1 MKILHLDKNHPL
13 LIKQLA
19 EAGFKNDE
27 DYTSLKETIE
37 KKIANYDGIV
47 IRSRFKCDQKFIAAA
62 TNLKFIAR
70 VGAGLESIDIPFA
83 ESKGITLIS
92 APEGNSNAVGEHTL
106 GMLLSLFSKLNKADL
121 EVKNGLWLREE
132 NRGMELDGKIVGIIG
147 YGNMGKSFAKK
158 LRGFDCEV
166 LCYDIKNEVGDENAK
181 QVSLDEFQKRVEVVS
196 LHTPWTRL
204 THQLINADF
213 IKQFSK
219 PFWLI
224 NTARGKS
231 VVTKDLVTA
240 IKKGAI
246 LGAGLDVLEF
256 EKSSFESV
264 FEHDM
269 PLELSELLSMEQVIL
284 SPHIAGWTIE
294 SKKKLAQ
301 VIVNKI
307 IDNFNGNQYE

>member
-13 LIKQLA
+13 LIKKLT

-27 DYTSLKETIE
+27 DYTSSKETIE
-37 KKIANYDGIV
+37 KKIVSYEGIV
-47 IRSRFKCDQKFIAAA
+47 IRSRFKCDQKFIDAAA
-62 TNLKFIAR
+62 NLKFIAR
-70 VGAGLESIDIPFA
+70 VGAGLESIDIPYA
-83 ESKGITLIS
+83 KSKNIVLIT
-92 APEGNSNAVGEHTL
+92 APEGNRNAVGEHTL
-106 GMLLSLFSKLNKADL
+106 GMVLSLFNQLNKVNR

-132 NRGMELDGKIVGIIG
+132 NRGIELEGKIVGIIG
-147 YGNMGKSFAKK
+147 YGNMGKAFAKK

-166 LCYDIKNEVGDENAK
+166 LCFDIKKEVGDENAK
-181 QVSLDEFQKRVEVVS
+181 QVGLDEFQKRVDVVS
-196 LHTPWTRL
+196 LHTPWTKL
-204 THQLINADF
+204 THQLMNADF

-231 VVTKDLVTA
+231 VVTRDLVTA
-240 IKKGAI
+240 IKQGAI

-256 EKSSFESV
+256 EKSSFESL
-264 FEHDM
+264 FEHDL
-269 PLELSELLSMEQVIL
+269 PLELSELLMMDQVVL
-284 SPHIAGWTIE
+284 SPHIAGWTVE

-307 IDNFNGNQYE
+307 IDNFKRT

>member
-13 LIKQLA
+13 LIKKLT

-27 DYTSLKETIE
+27 DYTSSKETIE
-37 KKIANYDGIV
+37 KKIVSYEGIV
-47 IRSRFKCDQKFIAAA
+47 IRSRFKCDQKFIDAAA
-62 TNLKFIAR
+62 NLKFIAR
-70 VGAGLESIDIPFA
+70 VGAGLESIDIPYA
-83 ESKGITLIS
+83 KSKNIVLIS
-92 APEGNSNAVGEHTL
+92 APEGNRNAVGEHAL
-106 GMLLSLFSKLNKADL
+106 GMVLSLFNQLNKANR

-132 NRGMELDGKIVGIIG
+132 NRGIELEGKIVGIIG
-147 YGNMGKSFAKK
+147 YGNMGKAFAKK

-166 LCYDIKNEVGDENAK
+166 LCFDIKNEVGDENAK
-181 QVSLDEFQKRVEVVS
+181 QVGLDEFQKRVDVVS
-196 LHTPWTRL
+196 LHTPWTKL

-231 VVTKDLVTA
+231 VVTRDLVTA
-240 IKKGAI
+240 IKQGAI

-256 EKSSFESV
+256 EKSSFESL
-264 FEHDM
+264 FEHDL
-269 PLELSELLSMEQVIL
+269 PKELSELLMMDQVVL

-307 IDNFNGNQYE
+307 IDNFKRT

>member
-13 LIKQLA
+13 LIKKLT

-27 DYTSLKETIE
+27 DYTSSKETIE
-37 KKIANYDGIV
+37 KKIVSYEGIV
-47 IRSRFKCDQKFIAAA
+47 IRSRFKCDQKFIDAAA
-62 TNLKFIAR
+62 NLKFIAR
-70 VGAGLESIDIPFA
+70 VGAGLESIDIPYA
-83 ESKGITLIS
+83 KSKNIVLIT
-92 APEGNSNAVGEHTL
+92 APEGNRNAVGEHAL
-106 GMLLSLFSKLNKADL
+106 GMVLSLFNQLNKVNR

-132 NRGMELDGKIVGIIG
+132 NRGIELEGKIVGIIG
-147 YGNMGKSFAKK
+147 YGNMGKAFAKK

-181 QVSLDEFQKRVEVVS
+181 QVSLDEFQKRVDVVS
-196 LHTPWTRL
+196 LHTPWTKL

-231 VVTKDLVTA
+231 VVTRDLVTA
-240 IKKGAI
+240 IKQGAI

-256 EKSSFESV
+256 EKSSFESL
-264 FEHDM
+264 FEHDL
-269 PLELSELLSMEQVIL
+269 PLELSELLMMDQVVL
-284 SPHIAGWTIE
+284 SPHIAGWTVE

-307 IDNFNGNQYE
+307 IDNFKRT

>member
-13 LIKQLA
+13 LIKKLT

-27 DYTSLKETIE
+27 DYTSSKETIE
-37 KKIANYDGIV
+37 KKIVSYEGIV
-47 IRSRFKCDQKFIAAA
+47 IRSRFKCDQKFIDAAA
-62 TNLKFIAR
+62 NLKFIAR
-70 VGAGLESIDIPFA
+70 VGAGLESIDIPYA
-83 ESKGITLIS
+83 KLKNIVLIS
-92 APEGNSNAVGEHTL
+92 APEGNRNAVGEHAL
-106 GMLLSLFSKLNKADL
+106 GMVLSLFNQLNKVNR
-121 EVKNGLWLREE
+121 EVKNGLWVREE
-132 NRGMELDGKIVGIIG
+132 NRGIELEGKIVGIIG
-147 YGNMGKSFAKK
+147 YGNMGKAFAKK

-166 LCYDIKNEVGDENAK
+166 LCFDIKKEVGDENAK
-181 QVSLDEFQKRVEVVS
+181 QVGLDEFQKRVDVVS
-196 LHTPWTRL
+196 LHTPWTKL

-231 VVTKDLVTA
+231 VVTRDLVTA
-240 IKKGAI
+240 IKQGAI

-256 EKSSFESV
+256 EKSSFESL
-264 FEHDM
+264 FEHDL
-269 PLELSELLSMEQVIL
+269 PLELSELLMMDQVVL
-284 SPHIAGWTIE
+284 SPHIAGWTVE

-307 IDNFNGNQYE
+307 IDNFKRT

>member
-13 LIKQLA
+13 LIKKLT

-27 DYTSLKETIE
+27 DYTSSKETIE
-37 KKIANYDGIV
+37 KKIVSYEGIV
-47 IRSRFKCDQKFIAAA
+47 IRSRFKCDQKFIDAAA
-62 TNLKFIAR
+62 NLKFIAR
-70 VGAGLESIDIPFA
+70 VGAGLESIDIPYA
-83 ESKGITLIS
+83 KSKNIVLIT
-92 APEGNSNAVGEHTL
+92 APEGNRNAVGEHAL
-106 GMLLSLFSKLNKADL
+106 GMVLSLFNQLNKVNR

-132 NRGMELDGKIVGIIG
+132 NRGIELEGKIVGIIG
-147 YGNMGKSFAKK
+147 YGNMGKAFAKK

-166 LCYDIKNEVGDENAK
+166 LCFDIKKEVGDENAK
-181 QVSLDEFQKRVEVVS
+181 QVGLDEFQKRVDVVS
-196 LHTPWTRL
+196 LHTPWTKL

-231 VVTKDLVTA
+231 VVTRDLVTA
-240 IKKGAI
+240 IKQGAI

-256 EKSSFESV
+256 EKSSFESL
-264 FEHDM
+264 FEHDL
-269 PLELSELLSMEQVIL
+269 PLELSELLMMDQVVL
-284 SPHIAGWTIE
+284 SPHIAGWTVE

-307 IDNFNGNQYE
+307 IDNFKRT

>member
-13 LIKQLA
+13 LIKKLT

-27 DYTSLKETIE
+27 DYTSSKETIE
-37 KKIANYDGIV
+37 KKIVSYEGIV
-47 IRSRFKCDQKFIAAA
+47 IRSRFKCDQKFIDAAA
-62 TNLKFIAR
+62 NLKFIAR
-70 VGAGLESIDIPFA
+70 VGAGLDSIDIPYA
-83 ESKGITLIS
+83 KSKNIVLIS
-92 APEGNSNAVGEHTL
+92 APEGNRNAVGEHAL
-106 GMLLSLFSKLNKADL
+106 GMVLCLFNQLNKANR

-132 NRGMELDGKIVGIIG
+132 NRGIELEGKIVGIIG
-147 YGNMGKSFAKK
+147 YGNMGKAFAKK

-166 LCYDIKNEVGDENAK
+166 LCFDIKKEIGDENAK
-181 QVSLDEFQKRVEVVS
+181 QVGLDEFQKRVDVVS
-196 LHTPWTRL
+196 LHTPWTKL

-231 VVTKDLVTA
+231 VVTRDLVTA
-240 IKKGAI
+240 IKQGAI

-256 EKSSFESV
+256 EKSSFESL
-264 FEHDM
+264 FEHDL
-269 PLELSELLSMEQVIL
+269 PLELSELLMMDQVVL
-284 SPHIAGWTIE
+284 SPHIAGWTVE

-307 IDNFNGNQYE
+307 IDNFKRT